1 MAYRQAMQADTAEF
15 RRRSC
20 VAVTSHLDAFHN
32 SVRKAHMVNKLRGTE
47 IVKPDNGRVCVF
59 LGHFLRVADF
69 WPSVAIFRPSIFA
82 ARPRHF

>member
-32 SVRKAHMVNKLRGTE
+32 SVRKAHIINMLINAVISPDGYFEIKLGTKKLCE
-47 IVKPDNGRVCVF
+47 I
-59 LGHFLRVADF
+59 
-69 WPSVAIFRPSIFA
+69 S
-82 ARPRHF
+82 